1 VLLVEICTLKDWGL
15 TVEAVVADF
24 VFKNIQPLKD
34 RVYPAYM
41 YTEINDPTRITNR
54 RIPEEDIL
62 SRIDLMLRGKISNAG
77 APLSYS
83 TWNLPP
89 HSPFSKFISNPPV
102 EDGSLGHRVRPSSE
116 DIEAFIAPF
125 RNLPEVERQAHF

>member
-1 VLLVEICTLKDWGL
+1 M

-34 RVYPAYM
+34 RVYPTYL
-41 YTEINDPTRITNR
+41 YIGINDPTRITNR
-54 RIPEEDIL
+54 QIPEEDIL

-83 TWNLPP
+83 
-89 HSPFSKFISNPPV
+89 
-102 EDGSLGHRVRPSSE
+102 
-116 DIEAFIAPF
+116 A
-125 RNLPEVERQAHF
+125 